1 MAGGLPRPGGGEE
14 GPAAPRARERAGAGA
29 GGAGAGMK
37 FMLDGL
43 EVCFPYDFMY
53 PEQFTYMRE
62 LKRALD
68 AGGHALLE
76 MPTGTGKTV
85 ALLSLVTSYQLAH
98 PEVGKLVY
106 CTRTVPEMEKVRSP
120 SPTPFRHPFAYHPPL
135 PRALRELALLSP
147 AAGLGGQRRRRGARL
162 TRSAYPSLSFSL
174 SDGDPLSPT
183 ASGRGGRYWRS

>member
-106 CTRTVPEMEKVRSP
+106 CTRTVPEMEKVCPSSP
-120 SPTPFRHPFAYHPPL
+120 HPL
-135 PRALRELALLSP
+135 VL
-147 AAGLGGQRRRRGARL
+147 
-162 TRSAYPSLSFSL
+162 
-174 SDGDPLSPT
+174 
-183 ASGRGGRYWRS
+183 

>member
-1 MAGGLPRPGGGEE
+1 
-14 GPAAPRARERAGAGA
+14 
-29 GGAGAGMK
+29 MK

-106 CTRTVPEMEKVRSP
+106 CTRTVPEMEKVP
-120 SPTPFRHPFAYHPPL
+120 PPL
-135 PRALRELALLSP
+135 PPGLFAPFSP
-147 AAGLGGQRRRRGARL
+147 APRASTASAAVAPFPIRCILNDGAR
-162 TRSAYPSLSFSL
+162 RS
-174 SDGDPLSPT
+174 PL
-183 ASGRGGRYWRS
+183 

>member
-106 CTRTVPEMEKVRSP
+106 CTRTVPEMEKVTR
-120 SPTPFRHPFAYHPPL
+120 
-135 PRALRELALLSP
+135 LRRLCSHEMAVLWYASKLLA
-147 AAGLGGQRRRRGARL
+147 ATRMNLG
-162 TRSAYPSLSFSL
+162 P
-174 SDGDPLSPT
+174 
-183 ASGRGGRYWRS
+183 

>member
-1 MAGGLPRPGGGEE
+1 
-14 GPAAPRARERAGAGA
+14 
-29 GGAGAGMK
+29 MK
-37 FMLDGL
+37 FKLDGL
-43 EVCFPYDFMY
+43 DVCFPYDFMY

>member
-1 MAGGLPRPGGGEE
+1 
-14 GPAAPRARERAGAGA
+14 
-29 GGAGAGMK
+29 MK

-53 PEQFTYMRE
+53 PEQFRYMRE

-106 CTRTVPEMEKVRSP
+106 CTRTVPEMEKVRFP
-120 SPTPFRHPFAYHPPL
+120 SPLPLRALL
-135 PRALRELALLSP
+135 PRSP
-147 AAGLGGQRRRRGARL
+147 DLNNFRCFSSTPERRGAAVSSL
-162 TRSAYPSLSFSL
+162 TGIGRCGSSARRS
-174 SDGDPLSPT
+174 
-183 ASGRGGRYWRS
+183 WRS